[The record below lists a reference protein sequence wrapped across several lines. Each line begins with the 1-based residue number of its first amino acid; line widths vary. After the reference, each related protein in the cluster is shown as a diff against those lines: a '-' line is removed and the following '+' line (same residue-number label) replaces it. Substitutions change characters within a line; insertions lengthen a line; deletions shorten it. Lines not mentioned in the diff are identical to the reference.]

1 MLRSI
6 GNALRALF
14 SWRALEA
21 VGVVASAV
29 AAGWLTHVEVTKHD
43 YERNK
48 TSFDVLWRLDE
59 RTQQSRNASACARFV
74 NLKVLSDE
82 QWEQLRNAKP
92 IDVEA
97 VGSYERELLDRCVS
111 DSKRQFAGIQEKN
124 LSDEASNQARIT
136 IRASDVL
143 EIRHQLLGTLD
154 AYDFAL
160 IPYKTEIGN
169 RAVICEN
176 LIGIFWHG
184 SKDAAPR
191 PSSQTKMLVDNVFAH
206 IPEAQYSFPNLYFFL
221 HDVEA
226 GKCKPEQPSPVLMQR
241 TLGELH
247 WYVHRLSAFITWLR
261 GQFMRQ

>member
-1 MLRSI
+1 M
-6 GNALRALF
+6 
-14 SWRALEA
+14 
-21 VGVVASAV
+21 VASAV
-29 AAGWLTHVEVTKHD
+29 AASWLTHVELTKHD

-59 RTQQSRNASACARFV
+59 RTQQSKNASACVRFV

-82 QWEQLRNAKP
+82 QWKQLRDAKP

-111 DSKRQFAGIQEKN
+111 DNNRQIGGNRPPE
-124 LSDEASNQARIT
+124 EASSQTRIT

-143 EIRHQLLGTLD
+143 EIRHQLLGIVD

-184 SKDAAPR
+184 SKDIAPR
-191 PSSQTKMLVDNVFAH
+191 PASQTKMLVDNVFAH
-206 IPEAQYSFPNLYFFL
+206 IPEAQYSFPNLYLFL
-221 HDVEA
+221 HDADA
-226 GKCKPEQPSPVLMQR
+226 GKCKPEQPSPLSMQR
-241 TLGELH
+241 ALGLLD
-247 WYVHRLSAFITWLR
+247 WSIDRCSALITWLR

>member
-1 MLRSI
+1 MLRRV
-6 GNALRALF
+6 GNAFRALF

-21 VGVVASAV
+21 VGVAASAV
-29 AAGWLTHVEVTKHD
+29 AAGWLTHVELTKHD

-74 NLKVLSDE
+74 NAKVTSDN
-82 QWEQLRNAKP
+82 QWEQFRKAEP

-97 VGSYERELLDRCVS
+97 LGSYERELLDRCVS
-111 DSKRQFAGIQEKN
+111 DGKGQSGGIQGKDPAN
-124 LSDEASNQARIT
+124 EASNQARMT
-136 IRASDVL
+136 IRTWDVL
-143 EIRHQLLGTLD
+143 EIRRQVLGTLD

-169 RAVICEN
+169 RALICEN

-184 SKDAAPR
+184 SKDGAPR

-206 IPEAQYSFPNLYFFL
+206 IPEAEYSFPNLYFFL
-221 HDVEA
+221 HDVDA
-226 GKCKPEQPSPVLMQR
+226 GKCKPKQTSPSLSQSTVA
-241 TLGELH
+241 ELR
-247 WYVHRLSAFITWLR
+247 WSVDRLNAFITWLR
-261 GQFMRQ
+261 GQLMRQ